1 MNRSA
6 RHRAFRALRIFSGII
21 AAVTIAVLG
30 FAYVVWPAVL
40 PNLIYSPR
48 ALGTANLSPEEW
60 GYGGEVLR
68 IPEATGDTILG
79 WLLRHTNSKPN
90 GCTVLFTHGNA
101 GNIASQAAFM
111 RPFLSAG
118 FDALVFDY
126 RGYGAS
132 SGHASEEHLY
142 EDAERAYE
150 YLERDGIAPHNLLIV
165 GHSLGT
171 AVATELASTRESA
184 GVVLAAPFTSL
195 PAAMRERVPWFPV
208 GLLRW
213 TRERFDSESHIAN
226 VSAPMLFVVASA
238 DRIVPRAAARALY
251 ESAKGRRS
259 WVEVPGG
266 HNDVFRNGEFE
277 AALERFV
284 SLLPACGGEAPE

>member
-1 MNRSA
+1 MQ
-6 RHRAFRALRIFSGII
+6 IFSVI
-21 AAVTIAVLG
+21 AAVVAIAVLG

-48 ALGTANLSPEEW
+48 TLGSANLSPEEW

-68 IPEATGDTILG
+68 IPDASGDTIVG
-79 WLLRHTNSKPN
+79 WLLRHTNSRAN

-101 GNIASQAAFM
+101 GNVAVQAGFM

-150 YLERDGIAPHNLLIV
+150 YLERDGVAPENLLIV

-213 TRERFDSESHIAN
+213 TRERFDSESRIAS

-238 DRIVPRAAARALY
+238 DRIVPRATARALY
-251 ESAKGRRS
+251 ESAKGQRS

-277 AALERFV
+277 AALERFMRQ
-284 SLLPACGGEAPE
+284 LPACGSEASAR